1 VVTPVPPPSGHSTGT
16 PAKPKPVVHPRTA
29 PPAATAPLGRTL
41 SAGLTKPADLRPLV
55 TTDVPV
61 ADKVLD
67 AAVATGRT
75 LALPLALL
83 AALLAYLGLQRLLDR
98 GPKLAWADGRT
109 PPDDELLEL

>member
-1 VVTPVPPPSGHSTGT
+1 VHAAVTARRTPVVGPSLRAPTAVTP
-16 PAKPKPVVHPRTA
+16 
-29 PPAATAPLGRTL
+29 LE
-41 SAGLTKPADLRPLV
+41 PADIPISNE
-55 TTDVPV
+55 
-61 ADKVLD
+61 VLD

-83 AALLAYLGLQRLLDR
+83 GALLAYLGLQRLLDR